1 MRIAEGGAMILS
13 CWRWGRRNGN
23 SALFLAG
30 LGLMFVPAL
39 PAIGVPLLAA
49 LRGVEPFQVVSPDTS
64 RVFVYGTWI
73 SVFAGAAVQL
83 VALCRFSNRARNS
96 QRLNPAAQ

>member
-13 CWRWGRRNGN
+13 CWRWVRQNRN

-39 PAIGVPLLAA
+39 PAIGLPLLAA
-49 LRGVEPFQVVSPDTS
+49 LRGVDPLAIVSPATS
-64 RVFVYGTWI
+64 RLFVCGTWI
-73 SVFAGAAVQL
+73 SIFVGALVQL
-83 VALCRFSNRARNS
+83 VALCRFSNRARSS
-96 QRLNPAAQ
+96 QQLNPAAQ

>member
-1 MRIAEGGAMILS
+1 MRIAECGATIS
-13 CWRWGRRNGN
+13 TSWRWVRRNRN

-39 PAIGVPLLAA
+39 PAIGLPLLAA
-49 LRGVEPFQVVSPDTS
+49 LLGVEPLQVVSPDTS

-73 SVFAGAAVQL
+73 SVFAGAALQL

-96 QRLNPAAQ
+96 QQLNPAAQ